1 MFLTGAFMH
10 SHSDIGVF
18 RQKSLRL
25 MVTNLAPCV
34 EMTLLIDVFDV
45 VASPVFVLLSPRHS
59 TRSPP
64 TVQRTLLVS
73 ALAGRSAATIF
84 RCVGVL
90 LPGASCGHMKKHVLV
105 PFISG

>member
-1 MFLTGAFMH
+1 
-10 SHSDIGVF
+10 
-18 RQKSLRL
+18 
-25 MVTNLAPCV
+25 
-34 EMTLLIDVFDV
+34 MTLLNNIFDV
-45 VASPVFVLLSPRHS
+45 VMSLVFVLLSPRHS

-64 TVQRTLLVS
+64 TVQRTRLVS

-84 RCVGVL
+84 RYVGIL